1 MTDISKYKSIAID
14 HDCYNKIGKLTKI
27 LAPKNIKISRA
38 QVVKVLVE
46 EKTENLNGQFSKSN
60 KTR

>member
-14 HDCYNKIGKLTKI
+14 HDCYHKITKLTKHMS
-27 LAPKNIKISRA
+27 PKYTKISRA

-46 EKTENLNGQFSKSN
+46 EKVEKLNGKA
-60 KTR
+60 KKV

>member
-60 KTR
+60 KTK

>member
-14 HDCYNKIGKLTKI
+14 HDCYNKLTKLSKH
-27 LAPKNIKISRA
+27 LAPKHAKLSRA

-46 EKTENLNGQFSKSN
+46 EKVEKLNGKL
-60 KTR
+60 KD